1 MRTFIHYD
9 GKGQIVAVL
18 QTESLPE
25 GLKHPFY
32 LGDEGHGAAEVTE
45 DSAVGKYAATE
56 ICEGFKFD
64 AAARKLVEKSVPKAA
79 AKKSKLS
86 PDTK

>member
-9 GKGQIVAVL
+9 GEGRIIAVL
-18 QTESLPE
+18 RTESLPE
-25 GLKHPFY
+25 GLNHPFY

-45 DSAVGKYAATE
+45 DSAVEEYAATE

-64 AAARKLVEKSVPKAA
+64 AAQHKLVEKSAPKAS

-86 PDTK
+86 PGTK